1 MQETVQQYMQRTL
14 GYVEGQDPVKVQQAT
29 VKKLEKLVKGKTNK
43 QLTKRPAPD
52 KWSIAEILAHLAD
65 AEVVASWRLRLVLG
79 ENGAPIKSFNQD
91 SWASVLNYGKSD
103 AKWSL
108 TVFRTLRENNLRMLK
123 GIPRNLWENYGTHD
137 ERGKETVAHIVRM
150 FAGHDMNHLQQVER
164 IARNKQK

>member
-14 GYVEGQDPVKVQQAT
+14 GYVAGQDPVKVQQAT
-29 VKKLEKLVKGKTNK
+29 VRKLEKLIRGKSKK
-43 QLTKRPAPD
+43 QLSQRPAPG

-91 SWASVLNYGKSD
+91 SWASVFNYGKSD
-103 AKWSL
+103 PKWSL
-108 TVFRTLRENNLRMLK
+108 SVFRTLRENNLRLLK
-123 GIPRNLWENYGTHD
+123 GIPRNLWENYGMHD

-150 FAGHDMNHLQQVER
+150 FAGHDLNHLQQVER
-164 IARNKQK
+164 IARKQQA